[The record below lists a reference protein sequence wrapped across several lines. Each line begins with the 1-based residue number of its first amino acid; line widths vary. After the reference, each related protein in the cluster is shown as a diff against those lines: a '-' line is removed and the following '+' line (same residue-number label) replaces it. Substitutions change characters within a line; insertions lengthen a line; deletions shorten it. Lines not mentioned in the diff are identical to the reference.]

1 MASSKKNR
9 ISLPVCIS
17 IGVVVLLLGIVAL
30 AVPGKLASAA
40 ATMFCVL
47 LFGFLPWVVGFVTG
61 YDHMSQVRSDA
72 EALKA
77 RLQASEQHTAER
89 SATAPDT
96 GIREAMAS
104 TVDSDRRR
112 EQDPYSL
119 HPQASKAVARVRH
132 I

>member
-1 MASSKKNR
+1 MASSKKTR

-17 IGVVVLLLGIVAL
+17 IGAVVLLLGIVAL

-40 ATMFCVL
+40 ATVCCVL
-47 LFGFLPWVVGFVTG
+47 LFGFLPWVVSFVTG
-61 YDHMSQVRSDA
+61 YEHMSQVRADA

-77 RLQASEQHTAER
+77 RLQASEHRTTER
-89 SATAPDT
+89 TVPAQDAD
-96 GIREAMAS
+96 ICEAMAS
-104 TVDSDRRR
+104 MIESDRHR

-119 HPQASKAVARVRH
+119 HPRAPKAVARVRH

>member
-1 MASSKKNR
+1 MASSKKTR

-47 LFGFLPWVVGFVTG
+47 LFGFLPWVVSFVTG
-61 YDHMSQVRSDA
+61 YEHMSQVRSDA
-72 EALKA
+72 EALSA
-77 RLQASEQHTAER
+77 RLRASENQTVQR
-89 SATAPDT
+89 STGVPEASAYEATAPRSED
-96 GIREAMAS
+96 
-104 TVDSDRRR
+104 DPRR
-112 EQDPYSL
+112 ERDPWTL
-119 HPQASKAVARVRH
+119 HTRPSKSIRVNH